1 MALGAQRGDGAWA
14 SHRTGRGN
22 HSFQPTGL
30 LVTARPISFAV
41 FLVSA
46 GLLVWTTGDTF
57 GGQPDLGSSDPGDAA
72 VATMPTGPRW
82 VWGPA
87 SPPAEPAATPAVTR
101 FRGKVALV
109 QRQGARLEVAAA
121 GAFRIWFDGCLLGT
135 GEGWERPTLFSLQ
148 GVASGEH
155 LVAVEV
161 QARGTV
167 PALLVRTMEK
177 PAYREGERVPMA
189 HADGTD
195 ASWRWTT
202 NRDQATGGWFEPGYD
217 DTAWQTVQ
225 NGVSF
230 DVAARLA
237 WLKASAQYPSV
248 AAALLQGTRELDHD
262 ERFALRDLDHAWLA
276 EGVDVPEALVLA
288 IYSALALDADERS
301 LNHLHQVFETFP
313 ERRHLVA
320 VGLARYAQAHRRRP
334 ADWRLLVRVVPIVQD
349 DQARE
354 IVAALLRFP
363 ERATRPRWLREMLLL
378 GLKLGEDGGRDALAV
393 LERWAGTTIYQPEDD
408 WPTRVAAAQAWFAE
422 KYPDQLPPHLP
433 AEGVAARWRYEPL
446 VALLKKSPP
455 GDIQRGREVFA
466 KARCHLCHRSD
477 GQGETLGPDLTGLGN
492 RLQLKEMVY
501 ATIFPSEWVS
511 DQYTTYT
518 VETTD
523 GRIFTG
529 LVGRQGNDK
538 LVVLESSGNKQFL
551 PQRAIERSVAQPL
564 SIMPSDL
571 LEPLSEQEVL
581 DLFAFLRRRSSSDD

>member
-1 MALGAQRGDGAWA
+1 MMQRLGYCHGFWFHPADPDTDPRARRGERWCDPPPGV
-14 SHRTGRGN
+14 
-22 HSFQPTGL
+22 
-30 LVTARPISFAV
+30 VTRA
-41 FLVSA
+41 
-46 GLLVWTTGDTF
+46 TY
-57 GGQPDLGSSDPGDAA
+57 GDA
-72 VATMPTGPRW
+72 GE
-82 VWGPA
+82 A
-87 SPPAEPAATPAVTR
+87 SFTVVGDEPS
-101 FRGKVALV
+101 LV
-109 QRQGARLEVAAA
+109 G
-121 GAFRIWFDGCLLGT
+121 
-135 GEGWERPTLFSLQ
+135 
-148 GVASGEH
+148 
-155 LVAVEV
+155 
-161 QARGTV
+161 
-167 PALLVRTMEK
+167 
-177 PAYREGERVPMA
+177 
-189 HADGTD
+189 
-195 ASWRWTT
+195 
-202 NRDQATGGWFEPGYD
+202 
-217 DTAWQTVQ
+217 
-225 NGVSF
+225 
-230 DVAARLA
+230 
-237 WLKASAQYPSV
+237 
-248 AAALLQGTRELDHD
+248 
-262 ERFALRDLDHAWLA
+262 
-276 EGVDVPEALVLA
+276 
-288 IYSALALDADERS
+288 
-301 LNHLHQVFETFP
+301 
-313 ERRHLVA
+313 
-320 VGLARYAQAHRRRP
+320 
-334 ADWRLLVRVVPIVQD
+334 
-349 DQARE
+349 E